1 MLETEKP
8 DIVVGTESWLTPDIS
23 NSEIIPKDLGYNIFR
38 EDRTTGTGGGVFILV
53 RDGILVSEQKH
64 FKTDCEIAW
73 VRVDV
78 AGSKPLFI
86 ASYYRPRESDEHSLA
101 ELRKSIAMI
110 RKKKYL
116 GFGRYERFQTVLG
129 WR

>member
-38 EDRTTGTGGGVFILV
+38 EDRTTGTGGGV

-64 FKTDCEIAW
+64 FKTESDCEIVW

-78 AGSKPLFI
+78 AGSKLLFI
-86 ASYYRPRESDEHSLA
+86 AIGREKVTNTALQSL
-101 ELRKSIAMI
+101 ESP
-110 RKKKYL
+110 
-116 GFGRYERFQTVLG
+116 
-129 WR
+129 